1 MWKNGLNSICCCSLF
16 FFGKLIHFIH
26 HSTSPFKYQDVIVTF
41 DLSLHPIWIAV
52 LGVKSSKEF
61 GSGANPE
68 LHTFP
73 PGRPAGT
80 RQGRERERERE
91 KLKGRIK
98 EEEEEGKKRKGGQ
111 EWCQGDYGLL
121 SPSPIITRAMLGC
134 LPYLHNAILTLL
146 LPPSITS
153 GVSPAP
159 GFMPPSPLWLRPVFI
174 CPSTKDWFPAVSQP
188 YVRQIGISHRMM
200 KHPVS

>member
-1 MWKNGLNSICCCSLF
+1 M
-16 FFGKLIHFIH
+16 
-26 HSTSPFKYQDVIVTF
+26 YQDVNVTF
-41 DLSLHPIWIAV
+41 DLRLLPIWITV

-61 GSGANPE
+61 GSEANPE
-68 LHTFP
+68 LHASP
-73 PGRPAGT
+73 QDVL
-80 RQGRERERERE
+80 QGHDKTERERE
-91 KLKGRIK
+91 KLKGWG
-98 EEEEEGKKRKGGQ
+98 EEEEGEEGKKRKGGQ